1 VSTEDPTQATPEPE
15 DPTQAA
21 TPAHELAIPLDP
33 RLMLRERGVRGYW
46 DVFVRRVQ
54 AGELG
59 SIPVVVGL
67 VIIFVVFQLLDS
79 RFLSANNLSN
89 LVQQMSAV
97 GIISIGIVLVLLLGE
112 IDLSVGSVSGLTS
125 AILAV
130 LNVSHGWATVPAILA
145 ALLAGA
151 AIGLFHGFFFAKI
164 GVPAFVVTLAG
175 LIAWQGFQLKVLGDQ
190 GTINFDFN
198 GGIAKLANTFYTP
211 EVGYTIVAVVV
222 GLYVLAMIVGDRRRA
237 RAQLPAR
244 PLSETVLRAVLLAVA
259 LVIVVYI
266 MNKARGLPLALVIF
280 GGLVVIFDLILRR
293 TLYGRYVFAV
303 GGNPEAARRAG
314 INVAMIRIT
323 VFMLCSTLAAAGG
336 IMAASRLY
344 AVNQSSGGSDVL
356 LNAIAAAVIG
366 GTSLFGGRGSAYSAL
381 LGILVIQSITNGML
395 LLNLG
400 TDVRFI
406 ITGAV
411 LLAAVTVDAAA
422 RRGRE
427 ASGRA

>member
-1 VSTEDPTQATPEPE
+1 VSTEDPTQAPE
-15 DPTQAA
+15 DPTKAEV
-21 TPAHELAIPLDP
+21 HHEELAIPLDP
-33 RLMLRERGVRGYW
+33 RLMLRERGLRGYW
-46 DVFVRRVQ
+46 DVFVRRMK

-67 VIIFVVFQLLDS
+67 VVIWVVFQLLDS
-79 RFLSANNLSN
+79 RFLSATNLSN

-97 GIISIGIVLVLLLGE
+97 GIISVGIVLVLLLGE

-130 LNVSHGWATVPAILA
+130 LNVNHGWGTAPAIIA
-145 ALLAGA
+145 ALLAGTL
-151 AIGLFHGFFFAKI
+151 IGLIHGFFFAKI

-175 LIAWQGFQLKVLGDQ
+175 LIGWQGLQLTVLGKD
-190 GTINFDFN
+190 GTINFAFN

-211 EVGYTIVAVVV
+211 GVGYAIVAVVIIV
-222 GLYVLAMIVGDRRRA
+222 YVLAMLAGARRRA
-237 RAQLPAR
+237 SANLPAR
-244 PLSETVLRAVLLAVA
+244 PLSETVLRAVFLAVA
-259 LVIVVYI
+259 LVVVVYI

-280 GGLVVIFDLILRR
+280 GGIVVIFDLILRR

-314 INVAMIRIT
+314 INVTMIRMT
-323 VFMLCSTLAAAGG
+323 VFMLCSALAAAGG

-366 GTSLFGGRGSAYSAL
+366 GTSLFGGRGSTYSAL

-400 TDVRFI
+400 TDVRFM
-406 ITGAV
+406 ITGGV
-411 LLAAVTVDAAA
+411 LLAAVTVDAVA

>member
-1 VSTEDPTQATPEPE
+1 VSDVEDPTKAPG
-15 DPTQAA
+15 AA
-21 TPAHELAIPLDP
+21 DDLAIPLDP

-46 DVFVRRVQ
+46 EVFIRRMKS
-54 AGELG
+54 GELG
-59 SIPVVVGL
+59 SIPVAVGL
-67 VIIFVVFQLLDS
+67 VVIWVVFQLLDS
-79 RFLSANNLSN
+79 RFLSADNLSN

-130 LNVSHGWATVPAILA
+130 LNINHGWSTVPAIAA

-151 AIGLFHGFFFAKI
+151 AIGLVHGLFFAKV

-175 LIAWQGFQLKVLGDQ
+175 LIGWQGLQLTVLGKD
-190 GTINFDFN
+190 GTINFPFN
-198 GGIAKLANTFYTP
+198 GGVAKLANTYYTP
-211 EVGYTIVAVVV
+211 AVGYTLVAIVIA
-222 GLYVLAMIVGDRRRA
+222 GYVLAMLAGTRRRA
-237 RAQLPAR
+237 SANLPAR
-244 PLSETVLRAVLLAVA
+244 PLSETVLRAVVLAVA
-259 LVIVVYI
+259 LIVVVYV
-266 MNKARGLPLALVIF
+266 MNQARGLPLALVIF
-280 GGLVVIFDLILRR
+280 GGLVVLFDLILRR

-314 INVAMIRIT
+314 INVAMIRVT

-336 IMAASRLY
+336 VMAASRLY

-366 GTSLFGGRGSAYSAL
+366 GTSLFGGRGSTYSAL

-400 TDVRFI
+400 TDVRFM
-406 ITGAV
+406 ITGGV
-411 LLAAVTVDAAA
+411 LLAAVTVDAVA
-422 RRGRE
+422 RKGRA

>member
-1 VSTEDPTQATPEPE
+1 MSSLEDPTKAEPVD
-15 DPTQAA
+15 DP
-21 TPAHELAIPLDP
+21 LAIPTDP
-33 RLMLRERGVRGYW
+33 RLVLRERGLRGYW
-46 DVFVRRVQ
+46 EIFLRRMR

-59 SIPVVVGL
+59 SVPVAVGL
-67 VIIFVVFQLLDS
+67 VVIWIVFQSLDS
-79 RFLSANNLSN
+79 RFLSATNLSN

-130 LNVSHGWATVPAILA
+130 LNINHGWSPVVAIGA

-151 AIGLFHGFFFAKI
+151 AIGALQGLFFARI

-175 LIAWQGFQLKVLGDQ
+175 LIAWQGLQLRVLGEQ
-190 GTINFDFN
+190 GTINFTFN
-198 GGIAKLANTFYTP
+198 GGVAKLANTYYDASVAYTL
-211 EVGYTIVAVVV
+211 VVLILLGYIAATVV
-222 GLYVLAMIVGDRRRA
+222 GARRRA
-237 RAQLPAR
+237 AANLPAR
-244 PLSETVLRAVLLAVA
+244 PLSDSVIRAVLLAVP
-259 LVIVVYI
+259 LIVIAYV
-266 MNKARGLPLALVIF
+266 MNEARGLPLALLIF
-280 GGLVVIFDLILRR
+280 GGLVVVMDLVLRR

-314 INVAMIRIT
+314 INVNMIRIT
-323 VFMLCSTLAAAGG
+323 VFMLASAFAAAGG
-336 IMAASRLY
+336 VMAASRLY

-400 TDVRFI
+400 TDVRFM

-411 LLAAVTVDAAA
+411 LLMAVTVDAVA

>member
-1 VSTEDPTQATPEPE
+1 VSTPE
-15 DPTQAA
+15 DPTKAA
-21 TPAHELAIPLDP
+21 VAEEALEIPLDP
-33 RLMLRERGVRGYW
+33 RLMLRERGVKGYW
-46 DVFVRRVQ
+46 EVFVRRMK

-59 SIPVVVGL
+59 SIPVAVGL
-67 VIIFVVFQLLDS
+67 IVIWVVFQLLND
-79 RFLSANNLSN
+79 RFLSAENLSN

-130 LNVSHGWATVPAILA
+130 LNVNHGWATVPAILA
-145 ALLAGA
+145 ALAVGC
-151 AIGLFHGFFFAKI
+151 AIGLLQGFFFAKI

-175 LIAWQGFQLKVLGDQ
+175 LIGWQGLQLTVLGDE
-190 GTINFDFN
+190 GTINFPFN
-198 GGIAKLANTFYTP
+198 GGVAKLANTYYTP
-211 EVGYTIVAVVV
+211 EVGYTIVAIIV
-222 GLYVLAMIVGDRRRA
+222 GAYVLSMIRGAQRRA
-237 RAQLPAR
+237 RANLPR
-244 PLSETVLRAVLLAVA
+244 RDTTEIVLRAVLLAVPL
-259 LVIVVYI
+259 LVVVYV
-266 MNKARGLPLALVIF
+266 MNQYKGLPLALLIF

-314 INVAMIRIT
+314 VNVAMIRIT

-336 IMAASRLY
+336 VMAASRGFQ
-344 AVNQSSGGSDVL
+344 VGQSSGGSDVL
-356 LNAIAAAVIG
+356 LNAIAAAVVG

-381 LGILVIQSITNGML
+381 LGILVIQSIANGML
-395 LLNLG
+395 LLSLG
-400 TDVRFI
+400 TDVRLM

-411 LLAAVTVDAAA
+411 LLLAVTLDAVA

>member
-1 VSTEDPTQATPEPE
+1 MSTEDPTKAPAADQAL
-15 DPTQAA
+15 D
-21 TPAHELAIPLDP
+21 IPLDP

-46 DVFVRRVQ
+46 DVFIRRMK

-59 SIPVVVGL
+59 SMPVAVGL
-67 VIIFVVFQLLDS
+67 VVIWVVFQLLDD
-79 RFLSANNLSN
+79 RFLSATNLSN

-125 AILAV
+125 SMLAV
-130 LNVSHGWATVPAILA
+130 LNVNNGWDTVPAIGV
-145 ALLAGA
+145 ALLAGC
-151 AIGLFHGFFFAKI
+151 AIGLIHGLFFAKV

-175 LIAWQGFQLKVLGDQ
+175 LIGWQGLQLTVLGDQ
-190 GTINFDFN
+190 GTINFPFT
-198 GGIAKLANTFYTP
+198 GGIAKLANTYYDAA
-211 EVGYTIVAVVV
+211 VGYTIVAIVI
-222 GLYVLAMIVGDRRRA
+222 GAYVLAMLAGARRRA
-237 RAQLPAR
+237 RANLPAR
-244 PLSETVLRAVLLAVA
+244 PLSETVLRAVLLAAA
-259 LVIVVYI
+259 LIVVVYI
-266 MNKARGLPLALVIF
+266 MNQARGLPLALVIF
-280 GGLVVIFDLILRR
+280 GGLVVLFDLILRR

-314 INVAMIRIT
+314 INVDMIRIT

-336 IMAASRLY
+336 VMAASRLY
-344 AVNQSSGGSDVL
+344 AVNQSSGGSDIL

-366 GTSLFGGRGSAYSAL
+366 GTSLFGGRGSTYSAL

-400 TDVRFI
+400 TDVRFM
-406 ITGAV
+406 ITGGV
-411 LLAAVTVDAAA
+411 LLAAVTVDAVA

>member
-1 VSTEDPTQATPEPE
+1 MSTEDPTKAPEVE
-15 DPTQAA
+15 
-21 TPAHELAIPLDP
+21 ESLAIPLDP

-46 DVFVRRVQ
+46 DVFIRRMK

-59 SIPVVVGL
+59 SIPVAVGL
-67 VIIFVVFQLLDS
+67 VVIWVVFQLLDS
-79 RFLSANNLSN
+79 RFLSATNLSN

-130 LNVSHGWATVPAILA
+130 LNINHGWATVPAIGA
-145 ALLAGA
+145 ALGAGLL
-151 AIGLFHGFFFAKI
+151 IGLLHGLFFAKV

-175 LIAWQGFQLKVLGDQ
+175 LIGWQGLQLTVLGDQ
-190 GTINFDFN
+190 GTINFPFN
-198 GGIAKLANTFYTP
+198 GGVAKLANTYYTP
-211 EVGYTIVAVVV
+211 EVGYGLVALVII
-222 GLYVLAMIVGDRRRA
+222 GYVLSMLLSARRRA
-237 RAQLPAR
+237 RANLPAR
-244 PLSETVLRAVLLAVA
+244 PLSETVLRAVLLGVA
-259 LVIVVYI
+259 LVVVVYV
-266 MNKARGLPLALVIF
+266 MNQARGLPLALVIF
-280 GGLVVIFDLILRR
+280 GGLVIIFDLILRR

-314 INVAMIRIT
+314 INVDMIRIT
-323 VFMLCSTLAAAGG
+323 VFMLASMMAAAGG
-336 IMAASRLY
+336 VMAASRLY

-366 GTSLFGGRGSAYSAL
+366 GTSLFGGRGSTYAAL

-400 TDVRFI
+400 TDVRFM

-411 LLAAVTVDAAA
+411 LLLAVTVDAVA
-422 RRGRE
+422 RKGRA

>member
-1 VSTEDPTQATPEPE
+1 
-15 DPTQAA
+15 
-21 TPAHELAIPLDP
+21 
-33 RLMLRERGVRGYW
+33 
-46 DVFVRRVQ
+46 
-54 AGELG
+54 
-59 SIPVVVGL
+59 
-67 VIIFVVFQLLDS
+67 
-79 RFLSANNLSN
+79 
-89 LVQQMSAV
+89 
-97 GIISIGIVLVLLLGE
+97 VLLLGE

-130 LNVSHGWATVPAILA
+130 LNINHGWAMVPAIVA

-151 AIGLFHGFFFAKI
+151 VIGLLHGLFFAKV

-175 LIAWQGFQLKVLGDQ
+175 LIGWQGLQLTVLGTE
-190 GTINFDFN
+190 GTVNFPFN
-198 GGIAKLANTFYTP
+198 GGVAKLANTYYTP
-211 EVGYTIVAVVV
+211 EVAYAIVAIVIAVYV
-222 GLYVLAMIVGDRRRA
+222 GSMLLGARRRA
-237 RAQLPAR
+237 SANLPAR

-259 LVIVVYI
+259 LVVVVYV
-266 MNKARGLPLALVIF
+266 MNKARGLPLALLIF
-280 GGLVVIFDLILRR
+280 GGLVVMFDLILRR

-314 INVAMIRIT
+314 INVPMIRIT
-323 VFMLCSTLAAAGG
+323 VFVLCSTLAAAGG

-366 GTSLFGGRGSAYSAL
+366 GTSLFGGRGSTYSAL

-400 TDVRFI
+400 TDVRFM
-406 ITGAV
+406 ITGGV
-411 LLAAVTVDAAA
+411 LLAAVTVDAVA

>member
-1 VSTEDPTQATPEPE
+1 VSDIEDPTKAPGA
-15 DPTQAA
+15 DD
-21 TPAHELAIPLDP
+21 ELAIPLDP

-46 DVFVRRVQ
+46 DVFVRRMKS
-54 AGELG
+54 GELG
-59 SIPVVVGL
+59 SIPVAVGL
-67 VIIFVVFQLLDS
+67 VVIWVVFQLLDS
-79 RFLSANNLSN
+79 RFLSAANLSN

-130 LNVSHGWATVPAILA
+130 LNINHGWATVPAIVA
-145 ALLAGA
+145 ALLVGTV
-151 AIGLFHGFFFAKI
+151 IGLLQGFFFAKI

-175 LIAWQGFQLKVLGDQ
+175 LIGWQGLQLTVLGDQ
-190 GTINFDFN
+190 GTINFPFN

-211 EVGYTIVAVVV
+211 EIGYGIVAIVIVV
-222 GLYVLAMIVGDRRRA
+222 YVLAMLAGTRRRA
-237 RAQLPAR
+237 SANLPAR
-244 PLSETVLRAVLLAVA
+244 PLSETVLRAVFLAVA
-259 LVIVVYI
+259 LVVVVYV

-280 GGLVVIFDLILRR
+280 GGLVVIFDLVLRR

-314 INVAMIRIT
+314 INVTWIRVS

-366 GTSLFGGRGSAYSAL
+366 GTSLFGGRGSTYSAL

-400 TDVRFI
+400 TDVRFM

-411 LLAAVTVDAAA
+411 LLAAVTVDAVA

>member
-1 VSTEDPTQATPEPE
+1 MSDIEDPTKAPGA
-15 DPTQAA
+15 DD
-21 TPAHELAIPLDP
+21 ELAIPLDP

-46 DVFVRRVQ
+46 DVFVRRMKS
-54 AGELG
+54 GELG
-59 SIPVVVGL
+59 SIPVAVGL
-67 VIIFVVFQLLDS
+67 VVIWVVFQLLDS
-79 RFLSANNLSN
+79 RFLSAANLSN

-130 LNVSHGWATVPAILA
+130 LNINHGWATVPAIVA
-145 ALLAGA
+145 ALLVGTV
-151 AIGLFHGFFFAKI
+151 IGLLQGFFFAKI

-175 LIAWQGFQLKVLGDQ
+175 LIGWQGLQLTVLGDQ
-190 GTINFDFN
+190 GTINFPFN

-211 EVGYTIVAVVV
+211 EIGYGIVAIVIVV
-222 GLYVLAMIVGDRRRA
+222 YVLAMLAGTRRRA
-237 RAQLPAR
+237 SANLPAR
-244 PLSETVLRAVLLAVA
+244 PLSETVLRAVFLTVA
-259 LVIVVYI
+259 LVVVVYV

-280 GGLVVIFDLILRR
+280 GGLVVIFDLVLRR

-314 INVAMIRIT
+314 INVTWIRVS

-366 GTSLFGGRGSAYSAL
+366 GTSLFGGRGSTYSAL

-400 TDVRFI
+400 TDVRFM

-411 LLAAVTVDAAA
+411 LLAAVTVDAVA

>member
-1 VSTEDPTQATPEPE
+1 VSTEDPTKA
-15 DPTQAA
+15 PTHADA
-21 TPAHELAIPLDP
+21 LEIPLDP

-46 DVFVRRVQ
+46 DVFVRRMRS
-54 AGELG
+54 GELG
-59 SIPVVVGL
+59 SIPVAVGL
-67 VIIFVVFQLLDS
+67 VVIWVVFQLLDS
-79 RFLSANNLSN
+79 RFLSAANLSN

-112 IDLSVGSVSGLTS
+112 IDLSVGAVSGLTS

-130 LNVSHGWATVPAILA
+130 LNINDGWATIPAIVV

-151 AIGLFHGFFFAKI
+151 AIGLIHGFFFAKI

-175 LIAWQGFQLKVLGDQ
+175 LIGWAGLQLTVLGDE

-198 GGIAKLANTFYTP
+198 GGIAKLANTYYLP
-211 EVGYTIVAVVV
+211 WIGYTLVAIVIGV
-222 GLYVLAMIVGDRRRA
+222 YVLSMLLGARRRA
-237 RAQLPAR
+237 RANLPAR
-244 PLSETVLRAVLLAVA
+244 PLSETVLRAALLAIA
-259 LVIVVYI
+259 LIVVVYV
-266 MNKARGLPLALVIF
+266 MDKARGLPLALVIF

-314 INVAMIRIT
+314 INVTMIRIT

-336 IMAASRLY
+336 VMAASRLY

-366 GTSLFGGRGSAYSAL
+366 GTSLFGGRGSTYSAL

-400 TDVRFI
+400 TDVRFM

-411 LLAAVTVDAAA
+411 LLAAVTVDAVA
-422 RRGRE
+422 RRGRA

>member
-1 VSTEDPTQATPEPE
+1 
-15 DPTQAA
+15 
-21 TPAHELAIPLDP
+21 
-33 RLMLRERGVRGYW
+33 
-46 DVFVRRVQ
+46 
-54 AGELG
+54 
-59 SIPVVVGL
+59 
-67 VIIFVVFQLLDS
+67 
-79 RFLSANNLSN
+79 
-89 LVQQMSAV
+89 
-97 GIISIGIVLVLLLGE
+97 LLGE

-130 LNVSHGWATVPAILA
+130 LNVNDGWGTVPAIVA
-145 ALLAGA
+145 ALLVGTL
-151 AIGLFHGFFFAKI
+151 IGLIQGFFFAKI

-175 LIAWQGFQLKVLGDQ
+175 LIGWQGLQLTVLGKD
-190 GTINFDFN
+190 GTINFPFN

-211 EVGYTIVAVVV
+211 EVGYAIVAVVII
-222 GLYVLAMIVGDRRRA
+222 GYVLAMLTGARRRA
-237 RAQLPAR
+237 AANLPAR
-244 PLSETVLRAVLLAVA
+244 PLSETVLRAVFLTIA
-259 LVIVVYI
+259 LVVVVYV
-266 MNKARGLPLALVIF
+266 MNQARGLPLALVIF

-314 INVAMIRIT
+314 INVTMIRIT

-366 GTSLFGGRGSAYSAL
+366 GTSLFGGRGSTYSAL

-400 TDVRFI
+400 TDVRFM
-406 ITGAV
+406 ITGGV
-411 LLAAVTVDAAA
+411 LLAAVTVDAVA

>member
-1 VSTEDPTQATPEPE
+1 
-15 DPTQAA
+15 
-21 TPAHELAIPLDP
+21 
-33 RLMLRERGVRGYW
+33 MLRERGLRGYW
-46 DVFVRRVQ
+46 DVFVRRMK

-67 VIIFVVFQLLDS
+67 VVIWVVFQLLDS

-97 GIISIGIVLVLLLGE
+97 GIISVGIVLVLLLGE

-145 ALLAGA
+145 ALLAGT
-151 AIGLFHGFFFAKI
+151 AIGLIHGFFFAKV

-175 LIAWQGFQLKVLGDQ
+175 LIGWQGLQLTVLGDQ
-190 GTINFDFN
+190 GTINFQFN

-211 EVGYTIVAVVV
+211 EVGYGIAAVVIV
-222 GLYVLAMIVGDRRRA
+222 IYVLAMLAGARRRA
-237 RAQLPAR
+237 SANLPAR
-244 PLSETVLRAVLLAVA
+244 PLSETVLRAVFLAIA
-259 LVIVVYI
+259 LVLVVYI

-280 GGLVVIFDLILRR
+280 GGIVVIFDLVLRR

-314 INVAMIRIT
+314 INVTMIRMT

-366 GTSLFGGRGSAYSAL
+366 GTSLFGGRGSTYSAL

-400 TDVRFI
+400 TDVRFM
-406 ITGAV
+406 ITGGV
-411 LLAAVTVDAAA
+411 LLAAVTVDAVA

>member
-1 VSTEDPTQATPEPE
+1 VSTEDPTRPTEPE
-15 DPTQAA
+15 DPTQAV
-21 TPAHELAIPLDP
+21 TPAADLAIPLDP
-33 RLMLRERGVRGYW
+33 RLVLRERGIRGYW
-46 DVFVRRVQ
+46 DVFVQRMK

-59 SIPVVVGL
+59 SIPVAVGL
-67 VIIFVVFQLLDS
+67 VVIWVVFQLLDS
-79 RFLSANNLSN
+79 RFLSAENLSN
-89 LVQQMSAV
+89 LAQQMSAV
-97 GIISIGIVLVLLLGE
+97 GIISVGIVLVLLLGE

-145 ALLAGA
+145 ALLAGT
-151 AIGLFHGFFFAKI
+151 AIGAFHGFFFAKI
-164 GVPAFVVTLAG
+164 GVPAFVVTLSG
-175 LIAWQGFQLKVLGDQ
+175 LIAWQGLQLTVLGSQ

-198 GGIAKLANTFYTP
+198 GGIASLANTFYTP
-211 EVGYTIVAVVV
+211 EVGYGIAAVVII
-222 GLYVLAMIVGDRRRA
+222 LYVLAMLAGARRRA
-237 RAQLPAR
+237 SAGLPAR
-244 PLSETVLRAVLLAVA
+244 PLSETVLRAVLLAIV
-259 LVIVVYI
+259 LFVVVYV
-266 MNKARGLPLALVIF
+266 MNQARGLPLALVIF
-280 GGLVVIFDLILRR
+280 GGIVVIFDLILRR

-314 INVAMIRIT
+314 INVTMIRMT

-366 GTSLFGGRGSAYSAL
+366 GTSLFGGRGSTYSAL

-411 LLAAVTVDAAA
+411 LLLAVTVDAVA

>member
-1 VSTEDPTQATPEPE
+1 MSTEDPTKAP
-15 DPTQAA
+15 AA
-21 TPAHELAIPLDP
+21 DESLAIPLDP
-33 RLMLRERGVRGYW
+33 RLMLRERGLRGYW
-46 DVFVRRVQ
+46 EVFVRRMK

-67 VIIFVVFQLLDS
+67 VVIWVVFQLLDS
-79 RFLSANNLSN
+79 RFLSATNLSN

-130 LNVSHGWATVPAILA
+130 LNINHGWAMVPAIVA

-151 AIGLFHGFFFAKI
+151 VIGLLHGLFFAKV

-175 LIAWQGFQLKVLGDQ
+175 LIGWQGLQLTVLGTE
-190 GTINFDFN
+190 GTVNFPFN
-198 GGIAKLANTFYTP
+198 GGVAKLANTYYTP
-211 EVGYTIVAVVV
+211 EVAYAIVAIVIAVYV
-222 GLYVLAMIVGDRRRA
+222 GSMLLGARRRA
-237 RAQLPAR
+237 SANLPAR

-259 LVIVVYI
+259 LVVVVYV
-266 MNKARGLPLALVIF
+266 MNKARGLPLALLIF
-280 GGLVVIFDLILRR
+280 GGLVVMFDLILRR

-314 INVAMIRIT
+314 INVPMIRIT
-323 VFMLCSTLAAAGG
+323 VFVLCSTLAAAGG

-366 GTSLFGGRGSAYSAL
+366 GTSLFGGRGSTYSAL

-400 TDVRFI
+400 TDVRFM
-406 ITGAV
+406 ITGGV
-411 LLAAVTVDAAA
+411 LLAAVTVDAVA

>member
-1 VSTEDPTQATPEPE
+1 VSDIEDPTKAPGA
-15 DPTQAA
+15 DP
-21 TPAHELAIPLDP
+21 ELAIPLDP

-46 DVFVRRVQ
+46 DVFLRRMKS
-54 AGELG
+54 GELG
-59 SIPVVVGL
+59 SVPVAVGL
-67 VIIFVVFQLLDS
+67 VVIWVVFQLLDS
-79 RFLSANNLSN
+79 RFLSAENLSN

-130 LNVSHGWATVPAILA
+130 LNINHGWATVPAIA
-145 ALLAGA
+145 AAVLAGA
-151 AIGLFHGFFFAKI
+151 VIGLLHGLFFAKV

-175 LIAWQGFQLKVLGDQ
+175 LIGWQGLQLTVLGKD
-190 GTINFDFN
+190 GTINFPFN
-198 GGIAKLANTFYTP
+198 GGVAKLANTYYTP
-211 EVGYTIVAVVV
+211 EVGYGIVAIVIVI
-222 GLYVLAMIVGDRRRA
+222 YVLAMLAGARRRA
-237 RAQLPAR
+237 SANLPAR

-259 LVIVVYI
+259 LVVVVYV

-280 GGLVVIFDLILRR
+280 GGLVVLFDLILRR

-314 INVAMIRIT
+314 INVAMIRVT
-323 VFMLCSTLAAAGG
+323 VFMLCSALAAAGG
-336 IMAASRLY
+336 VMAASRLY
-344 AVNQSSGGSDVL
+344 AVNQSSGGSDLL

-366 GTSLFGGRGSAYSAL
+366 GTSLFGGRGSTYSAL

-400 TDVRFI
+400 TDVRFM
-406 ITGAV
+406 ITGGV
-411 LLAAVTVDAAA
+411 LLAAVTVDAVA
-422 RRGRE
+422 RRGRA

>member
-1 VSTEDPTQATPEPE
+1 MSDIEDPTKAPGA
-15 DPTQAA
+15 DP
-21 TPAHELAIPLDP
+21 ELAIPLDP

-46 DVFVRRVQ
+46 DVFLRRMKS
-54 AGELG
+54 GELG
-59 SIPVVVGL
+59 SVPVAVGL
-67 VIIFVVFQLLDS
+67 VVIWVVFQLLDS
-79 RFLSANNLSN
+79 RFLSAENLSN

-130 LNVSHGWATVPAILA
+130 LNINHGWATVPAIA
-145 ALLAGA
+145 AAVLAGA
-151 AIGLFHGFFFAKI
+151 VIGLLHGLFFAKV

-175 LIAWQGFQLKVLGDQ
+175 LIGWQGLQLTVLGKD
-190 GTINFDFN
+190 GTINFPFN
-198 GGIAKLANTFYTP
+198 GGVAKLANTYYTP
-211 EVGYTIVAVVV
+211 EVGYGIVAIVIVI
-222 GLYVLAMIVGDRRRA
+222 YVLAMLAGARRRA
-237 RAQLPAR
+237 SANLPAR

-259 LVIVVYI
+259 LVVVVYV

-280 GGLVVIFDLILRR
+280 GGLVVLFDLILRR

-314 INVAMIRIT
+314 INVAMIRVT
-323 VFMLCSTLAAAGG
+323 VFMLCSALAAAGG
-336 IMAASRLY
+336 VMAASRLY

-366 GTSLFGGRGSAYSAL
+366 GTSLFGGRGSTYSAL

-400 TDVRFI
+400 TDVRFM
-406 ITGAV
+406 ITGGV
-411 LLAAVTVDAAA
+411 LLAAVTVDAVA
-422 RRGRE
+422 RRGRA

>member
-1 VSTEDPTQATPEPE
+1 MSGLDDPTKS
-15 DPTQAA
+15 AA
-21 TPAHELAIPLDP
+21 ADAAGESLAIPVDP
-33 RLMLRERGVRGYW
+33 RLMLRERGLRGYF
-46 DVFVRRVQ
+46 DVLVRRMR

-67 VIIFVVFQLLDS
+67 IVIWIVFQSLDS
-79 RFLSANNLSN
+79 RFLSSANLSN

-130 LNVSHGWATVPAILA
+130 LNVNHGWPTLVAIAAAILA
-145 ALLAGA
+145 GA
-151 AIGLFHGFFFAKI
+151 VIGLLHGLFFAKI

-175 LIAWQGFQLKVLGDQ
+175 LIGWQGLQLTVLGKQ
-190 GTINFDFN
+190 GTINFPFD
-198 GGIAKLANTFYTP
+198 GGVAKLANTYYAP
-211 EVGYTIVAVVV
+211 DLAYGIVAIVV
-222 GLYVLAMIVGDRRRA
+222 GGYVLSMLVAARRRA
-237 RAQLPAR
+237 RAGLPAR
-244 PLSETVLRAVLLAVA
+244 PLSEAVLRALILAVPL
-259 LVIVVYI
+259 LVIVYVLDQS
-266 MNKARGLPLALVIF
+266 RGLPLALLIF
-280 GGLVVIFDLILRR
+280 GGLVVLFDLILRR

-314 INVAMIRIT
+314 INVTMIRVT
-323 VFMLCSTLAAAGG
+323 VFMLASAFAAAGG
-336 IMAASRLY
+336 VMAASRLY

-366 GTSLFGGRGSAYSAL
+366 GTSLFGGRGSTYSAL

-400 TDVRFI
+400 TDVRFM

-411 LLAAVTVDAAA
+411 LLAAVTVDAVA

>member
-1 VSTEDPTQATPEPE
+1 MSTEDPGARAAEPE
-15 DPTQAA
+15 DPTKAA
-21 TPAHELAIPLDP
+21 APHGELAIPLDP

-46 DVFVRRVQ
+46 DVFVRRMK

-67 VIIFVVFQLLDS
+67 VVIWVVFQLLDS

-97 GIISIGIVLVLLLGE
+97 GIISVGIVLVLLLGE

-130 LNVSHGWATVPAILA
+130 LNVTHGWATVPAILA
-145 ALLAGA
+145 ALLAGT
-151 AIGLFHGFFFAKI
+151 AIGLVHGFFFAKV

-175 LIAWQGFQLKVLGDQ
+175 LIGWQGLQLTVLGDQ
-190 GTINFDFN
+190 GTINFQFN

-211 EVGYTIVAVVV
+211 GVGYAIAAVVIV
-222 GLYVLAMIVGDRRRA
+222 IYVLAMLAGARRRA
-237 RAQLPAR
+237 SANLPAR
-244 PLSETVLRAVLLAVA
+244 PLSETVLRAVFLAIA
-259 LVIVVYI
+259 LVVVVYI

-280 GGLVVIFDLILRR
+280 GGIVVIFDLILRR

-314 INVAMIRIT
+314 INVTMIRMT

-366 GTSLFGGRGSAYSAL
+366 GTSLFGGRGSTYSAL

-400 TDVRFI
+400 TDVRFM
-406 ITGAV
+406 ITGGV
-411 LLAAVTVDAAA
+411 LLAAVTVDAVA

>member
-1 VSTEDPTQATPEPE
+1 MSDIEDPTKAPGA
-15 DPTQAA
+15 DP
-21 TPAHELAIPLDP
+21 ELAIPLDP

-46 DVFVRRVQ
+46 DVFLRRMKS
-54 AGELG
+54 GELG
-59 SIPVVVGL
+59 SVPVAVGL
-67 VIIFVVFQLLDS
+67 VVIWVVFQLLDN
-79 RFLSANNLSN
+79 RFLSAENLSN

-130 LNVSHGWATVPAILA
+130 LNINHGWATVPAIAA

-151 AIGLFHGFFFAKI
+151 VIGLLHGLFFAKV

-175 LIAWQGFQLKVLGDQ
+175 LIGWQGLQLTVLGKD
-190 GTINFDFN
+190 GTINFPFN
-198 GGIAKLANTFYTP
+198 GGIAKLANTYYTP
-211 EVGYTIVAVVV
+211 AIGYTIVAIVIVV
-222 GLYVLAMIVGDRRRA
+222 YVLAMLAGARRRA
-237 RAQLPAR
+237 SANLPAR

-259 LVIVVYI
+259 LVVVVFV

-280 GGLVVIFDLILRR
+280 GGLVVLFDLILRR

-314 INVAMIRIT
+314 INVAMIRVT

-336 IMAASRLY
+336 VMAASRLY

-366 GTSLFGGRGSAYSAL
+366 GTSLFGGRGSTYSAL

-400 TDVRFI
+400 TDVRFM

-411 LLAAVTVDAAA
+411 LLAAVTVDAVA